1 MEGHLLKKIKKI
13 ISNSFK
19 GRYGIDSLGKTISI
33 SSIVI
38 YLIGNLLQNTILIS
52 LTMMGIIIA
61 LYRIL
66 SKQQW
71 DRSEENRRYQRYIK
85 LWKLRYES
93 RKDSRIFMCRSC
105 GRYIRVPKGKG
116 KIQVTCTVCGD
127 KVIRRT

>member
-1 MEGHLLKKIKKI
+1 MEKLKRI
-13 ISNSFK
+13 ISNCFK
-19 GRYGIDSLGKTISI
+19 GRYGIDSLGKTISMI
-33 SSIVI
+33 SIVI
-38 YLIGNLLQNTILIS
+38 YLIGSLLQNTILIS
-52 LTMMGIIIA
+52 LAMVGIIIA
-61 LYRIL
+61 LFRIL
-66 SKQQW
+66 SKQRW

-85 LWKLRYES
+85 LWKLRYEG